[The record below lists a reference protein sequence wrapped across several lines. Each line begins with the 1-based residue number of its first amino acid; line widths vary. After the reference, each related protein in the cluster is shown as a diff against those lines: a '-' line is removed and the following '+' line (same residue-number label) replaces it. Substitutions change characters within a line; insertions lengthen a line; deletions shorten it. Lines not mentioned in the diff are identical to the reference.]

1 MIGIFL
7 QRWPFSIIYAQSAG
21 AMSGTEKLGGLGQFW
36 KIFRAADHMAVY

>member
-21 AMSGTEKLGGLGQFW
+21 AMSGTEKLGGLVGAILENLQSC
-36 KIFRAADHMAVY
+36 R